1 MEVIVLRKREERNGR
16 WALSDNYLPML
27 IQDGTEEMVGQLLSV
42 EIEGMEEG
50 ILLGRWKK

>member
-1 MEVIVLRKREERNGR
+1 LEVIVLRKREERNAR

-42 EIEGMEEG
+42 EVEGMEEG